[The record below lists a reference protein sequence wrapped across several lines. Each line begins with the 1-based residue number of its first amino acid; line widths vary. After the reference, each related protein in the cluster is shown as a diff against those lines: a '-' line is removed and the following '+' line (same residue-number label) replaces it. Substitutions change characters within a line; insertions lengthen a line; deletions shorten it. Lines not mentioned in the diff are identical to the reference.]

1 MSLSDPTYLGFFAAV
16 FVLFYLLPGGTVR
29 LLLLLAASLGFYFNL
44 ASIYI
49 SVLLFVAAIAYAGG
63 LLLQRPAGSGYRQLI
78 FIAVLVAALA
88 PLMMFKYLGFICDS
102 VGVALPDWIAG
113 LALPVGLSF
122 FTFAAVGYLID
133 VSLEL
138 QTAERNPLRLA
149 LFVAFFPLVTAG
161 PIERGGRLL
170 PQFGLDVRFS
180 SASALAGLRLIF
192 IGIVL
197 KVLFADTLAVPVAE
211 VFGAPESSLP
221 LDKFAAII
229 FFAFNLYADFA
240 GYSLIAIGCANM
252 LGIEVQPN
260 FRQPFL
266 SPTIPEFWRTWH
278 MSLSFWVRDYL
289 FLPLRAHWRRAGHKG
304 VIGSTLLSFLILGL
318 WHGAGWQFAILG
330 LAFGTLAVG
339 SIYTL
344 RYRDAVYAAL
354 GAPLWLVRII
364 RAIITFILVALVLV
378 LFRVNLLGDALLFYR
393 DIFSFDM
400 LDNLWRTINSTLFHK
415 GTPLNPPMVAAYWA
429 DWLLIAAIVAGDILV
444 RNGFTLAKCPISL
457 QVITYNV
464 GATLIVYQW
473 VSNSVPQPFFYYK
486 F

>member
-1 MSLSDPTYLGFFAAV
+1 MSLSDPAYIGYFASV
-16 FVLFYLLPGGTVR
+16 FVLFYLLPGGTAR

-44 ASIYI
+44 AGVYI
-49 SVLLFVAAIAYAGG
+49 SVLLFVAAVAYTGG
-63 LLLQRPAGSGYRQLI
+63 LLLQRLAGNSHCRLI
-78 FIAVLVAALA
+78 FIAALLAAVA
-88 PLMMFKYLGFICDS
+88 PLMMFKYLGFFYDS
-102 VGVALPDWIAG
+102 VGIALPDWIAG

-122 FTFAAVGYLID
+122 FTFAAIGYLID
-133 VSLEL
+133 VKLAL
-138 QTAERNPLRLA
+138 LTAERNPLRLA

-170 PQFGLDVRFS
+170 PQFGLDVQFS
-180 SASALAGLRLIF
+180 SARALAGLRLIF

-197 KVLFADTLAVPVAE
+197 KVLFADTLAVPVAT

-221 LDKFAAII
+221 LEKFAAVI

-304 VIGSTLLSFLILGL
+304 MIAATLLSFSILGL
-318 WHGAGWQFAILG
+318 WHGAGWQFVILG
-330 LAFGTLAVG
+330 LAFGALAVG
-339 SIYTL
+339 STYTL
-344 RYRDAVYAAL
+344 RYRDAAYAAL
-354 GAPLWLVRII
+354 GVPPWFVRIV

-378 LFRVNLLGDALLFYR
+378 LFRVNFLGDALLFYR
-393 DIFSFDM
+393 DIFSFELLTD
-400 LDNLWRTINSTLFHK
+400 LWSTIKFALFHQ
-415 GTPLNPPMVAAYWA
+415 GAPLDVPMVTAYWA

-444 RNGFTLAKCPISL
+444 RNRFTLAKCPVLL

-473 VSNSVPQPFFYYK
+473 VSNSVPPPFLYYK

>member
-1 MSLSDPTYLGFFAAV
+1 MSLSDSTYLGFFAVV

-29 LLLLLAASLGFYFNL
+29 LLLLLVASLGFYFNL
-44 ASIYI
+44 AGAYI
-49 SVLLFVAAIAYAGG
+49 FVLLFVAAVAYAGG
-63 LLLQRPAGSGYRQLI
+63 LLLQRLAGSGHRRLI

-102 VGVALPDWIAG
+102 IGVALPDWIAG

-138 QTAERNPLRLA
+138 QTAERNPLRMA

-170 PQFGLDVRFS
+170 PQLGLDVQFS
-180 SASALAGLRLIF
+180 SVRALAGLRLIF
-192 IGIVL
+192 IGIAL

-221 LDKFAAII
+221 LDKMAAII

-304 VIGSTLLSFLILGL
+304 VVASTLLSFLILGL

-344 RYRDAVYAAL
+344 RYRDAAYAAL
-354 GAPLWLVRII
+354 GVPPWLVRII

-378 LFRVNLLGDALLFYR
+378 LFRVNFLGDALLFYR

-400 LDNLWRTINSTLFHK
+400 LDSLWRTIDSTLFRQ
-415 GTPLNPPMVAAYWA
+415 GTPLTPPMMAAYWA
-429 DWLLIAAIVAGDILV
+429 DWLLIAAIVVGDILV

-473 VSNSVPQPFFYYK
+473 VSNSVPPPFLYYK